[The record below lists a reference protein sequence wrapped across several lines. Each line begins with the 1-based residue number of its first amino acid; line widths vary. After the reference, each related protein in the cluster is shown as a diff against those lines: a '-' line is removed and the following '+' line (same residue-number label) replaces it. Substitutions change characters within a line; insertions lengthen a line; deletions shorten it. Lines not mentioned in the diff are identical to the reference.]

1 MEPSTVTLEIN
12 SQLAHSSPQPG
23 KFTGEAYNDT
33 KFQSKFHNI
42 LMIPLEMKINPYL
55 DHREQRKS
63 DRYRHRGHSRHY
75 ENSTFQ
81 FSQ

>member
-12 SQLAHSSPQPG
+12 SQYAHSSPQPG

-33 KFQSKFHNI
+33 KFVSISKQI
-42 LMIPLEMKINPYL
+42 PLPLEMNINPYL
-55 DHREQRKS
+55 DHREQCKS
-63 DRYRHRGHSRHY
+63 DRYRHRGHSRHS